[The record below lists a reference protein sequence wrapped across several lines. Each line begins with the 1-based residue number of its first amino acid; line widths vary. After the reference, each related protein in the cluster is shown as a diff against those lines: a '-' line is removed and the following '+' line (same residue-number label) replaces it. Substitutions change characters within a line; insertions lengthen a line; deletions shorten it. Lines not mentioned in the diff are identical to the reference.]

1 MKRKLYVSI
10 LEKNALVSL
19 FICFIMTECS
29 QKLYVRLFSR
39 KLMWRMQSKVKYPQ
53 IAEDLSSYLKELIDV
68 GFGMSG

>member
-1 MKRKLYVSI
+1 
-10 LEKNALVSL
+10 
-19 FICFIMTECS
+19 MTECS